1 MREILFRGKRT
12 DNGEWAEGYYVRIT
26 DGKVVVHRI
35 YAGCAESD
43 CGDFYPDWYEVVPET
58 VGQFTGK
65 EIGNEKLYVG
75 DIVEWHEDYDDYWGY
90 PATSYGRAIV
100 AYDETNYCYAMK
112 SEDEL
117 FPFNDWEWSNCT
129 VIGNIHD
136 NPELMK
142 EV

>member
-58 VGQFTGK
+58 VGQFTGLTDK
-65 EIGNEKLYVG
+65 SGTKIFEGDVVKNSTGAFTVVWDNDFSSWSVTNKKGVACYNLNTILSDKKRTCEI
-75 DIVEWHEDYDDYWGY
+75 
-90 PATSYGRAIV
+90 
-100 AYDETNYCYAMK
+100 
-112 SEDEL
+112 
-117 FPFNDWEWSNCT
+117 
-129 VIGNIHD
+129 IGNIYD
-136 NPELMK
+136 NSELM
-142 EV
+142 EVEENDL

>member
-1 MREILFRGKRT
+1 MYL
-12 DNGEWAEGYYVRIT
+12 
-26 DGKVVVHRI
+26 
-35 YAGCAESD
+35 
-43 CGDFYPDWYEVVPET
+43 
-58 VGQFTGK
+58 
-65 EIGNEKLYVG
+65 G

-117 FPFNDWEWSNCT
+117 FPFNDWEWDNCT

>member
-1 MREILFRGKRT
+1 MCEILFKGKRK
-12 DNGEWAEGYYVRIT
+12 DNGEWLEGYYWKDIWGDNT
-26 DGKVVVHRI
+26 EYI
-35 YAGCAESD
+35 YFDDED
-43 CGDFYPDWYEVVPET
+43 YEVVPET

-65 EIGNEKLYVG
+65 EIGNEKLYLG

-117 FPFNDWEWSNCT
+117 FPFNDWEWDNCT